1 MFDGFYR
8 AETGS
13 IFRWEDEKMLYW
25 IILVLLI
32 LGSAALLGGTF
43 ISLKKNKVRTD
54 MAREDR
60 SGRRR
65 RNNDYADNDYDE
77 EERAEEYARRR
88 REARRREQEQQS
100 YGQSQQRRQQPAQP
114 GAERKRRRQWKIIL
128 QDMNTLQVYSF
139 IFYDNVGIGRVKG
152 NGRFEKYL
160 SVEDGRVSK
169 QHCVIVHK
177 GDMLYLRDLD
187 SRNGTYLNGT
197 RVDQPI
203 VIQKS
208 DVIGVGETELE
219 VQRILRESEG

>member
-1 MFDGFYR
+1 
-8 AETGS
+8 
-13 IFRWEDEKMLYW
+13 MLYW
-25 IILVLLI
+25 VIMVVLII
-32 LGSAALLGGTF
+32 GSAALLAGTF
-43 ISLKKNKVRTD
+43 LSLKRNK
-54 MAREDR
+54 AREDQVQEDR

-65 RNNDYADNDYDE
+65 RDDYADDDYDE
-77 EERAEEYARRR
+77 DDREEEYARRR
-88 REARRREQEQQS
+88 RNARRKEQE
-100 YGQSQQRRQQPAQP
+100 GQPQGRPQQRRQQSAQQRP
-114 GAERKRRRQWKIIL
+114 ERKNGRRWKIIL
-128 QDMNTLQVYSF
+128 QDMNTGQTYSF

-169 QHCVIVHK
+169 QHCVIVHR

-208 DVIGVGETELE
+208 DIIGVGETELE
-219 VQRILRESEG
+219 IQRILRESEG